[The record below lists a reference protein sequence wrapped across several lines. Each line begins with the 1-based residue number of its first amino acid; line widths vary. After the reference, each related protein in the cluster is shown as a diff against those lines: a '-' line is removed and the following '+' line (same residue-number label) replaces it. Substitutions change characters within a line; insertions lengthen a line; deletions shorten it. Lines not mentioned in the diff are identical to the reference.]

1 MCTKAVGIPDVWTGV
16 QSEGCSSR
24 RWDTGRCLV
33 VWTSMRTLGPWEG
46 TRTPEH
52 QVWGRSDSELWP
64 ILSPDETCP
73 APTPPH
79 RGHEQQLR
87 APTRS
92 HLLVDLGTFPP
103 TCSWEAH
110 SHSGMQPARGLC
122 STVLLGRSLRQSK
135 SYVQRRERNL
145 RSTLPALIWGCG
157 GKVVSF
163 VSNRPGL
170 IPTFATP
177 AWAASGSLP
186 HLSE

>member
-1 MCTKAVGIPDVWTGV
+1 MFGLGCRVKAAPAGD
-16 QSEGCSSR
+16 
-24 RWDTGRCLV
+24 
-33 VWTSMRTLGPWEG
+33 G
-46 TRTPEH
+46 TRADAWWSGQAGGPSGH
-52 QVWGRSDSELWP
+52 GRGPGPLSTRSGGEVTVSELWP

-135 SYVQRRERNL
+135 SCVQRRERNL
-145 RSTLPALIWGCG
+145 RSTLPALIWGCV